1 MKKILRIF
9 KTGLIAAVMVVGLG
23 GVAYADDTTPAPALS
38 GNQSDICD
46 GIKATDPN
54 AQGCNDASAGESKIT
69 GIIRTVINVLSF
81 LVGGIS
87 VIMIIVGGFRYLI
100 SGGDSNAIASA
111 KNTIIYAI
119 VGLMIALLAQALVR
133 FVFTKTTTA
142 K

>member
-9 KTGLIAAVMVVGLG
+9 KTGLIAAVMVVGFG
-23 GVAYADDTTPAPALS
+23 GVALAEDPPAPALS
-38 GNQSDICD
+38 GNQNDICN